1 MNARTSYRFY
11 GWVVLMGVIAFSPLH
26 AGAADDEI
34 KRLTAENEQL
44 REQIQEL
51 TAELETLRQALAALQ
66 KDNTELEQETQVLE
80 QQANELQ
87 AQATAATTDHALAA
101 QAERIQVAYDKKKE
115 RTTVTFG
122 AEVLEAQGIAGD
134 LYFSIVYSYPGAEP
148 TAVESATLFLQNYR
162 SGRLFDET
170 DAVEFFVDDEPMSLP
185 IADYDLTPRKGGLT
199 GRTRTDRSDEIVHL
213 KVDRAILQRLGEA
226 RTLTY
231 RKGRAVVMFDQD
243 DLAAMRAMAQ
253 RMAGP

>member
-1 MNARTSYRFY
+1 MNTRTSPNLY

-26 AGAADDEI
+26 AAAADDEI

-51 TAELETLRQALAALQ
+51 TAEIETLRQALAALQ

-87 AQATAATTDHALAA
+87 AQATAATTAHALAA
-101 QAERIQVAYDKKKE
+101 QADRIQVAYDNKTE
-115 RTTVTFG
+115 RTTVTCG
-122 AEVLEAQGIAGD
+122 AEVLDAQGIAGY

-148 TAVESATLFLQNYR
+148 TAVDSATLFLQNYR
-162 SGRLFDET
+162 SGRLFDES
-170 DAVEFFVDDEPMSLP
+170 DAVEFVVDDEPMLLP

-199 GRTRTDRSDEIVHL
+199 GRTRTDRSDEIVEL
-213 KVDRAILQRLGEA
+213 KVDRETLTQLGEA
-226 RTLTY
+226 GSLVIREGRT
-231 RKGRAVVMFDQD
+231 VVTFDQD
-243 DLAAMRAMAQ
+243 DLAAMRAVAL